1 MKWEEKTPLSTVKKI
16 LQKLR
21 QVARNVV
28 QQLRLVRKFQIFA
41 ENFQHQQYIE
51 SSCYDRYR
59 LWQKHISTHDLHIS
73 QWGLYIIIPLKK
85 SKEAERKNARKWN
98 Q

>member
-59 LWQKHISTHDLHIS
+59 LWQKHNFTHDLHIS

-85 SKEAERKNARKWN
+85 SEEAERKNARKWN